1 MAEQQNTRTVRVRV
15 VHHDDAPTDLRA
27 ALAHRPTPAPP
38 PVTIAE
44 QVAREQAQK

>member
-1 MAEQQNTRTVRVRV
+1 MAEQHTRTVRVRT
-15 VHHDDAPTDLRA
+15 VHRDDAPTTLRE